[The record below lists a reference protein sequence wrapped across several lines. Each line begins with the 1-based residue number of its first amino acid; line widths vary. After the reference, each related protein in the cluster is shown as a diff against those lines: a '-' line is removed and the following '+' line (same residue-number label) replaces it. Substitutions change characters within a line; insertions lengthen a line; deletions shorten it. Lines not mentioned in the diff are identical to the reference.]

1 MIQEQWYWIAEFPD
15 LGNDPVAALI
25 EEMSS
30 ENLETR
36 WKAAWALGHF
46 NDKRAVEPLI
56 EGLQYSDPTCEA
68 SDCEDLNN
76 ISAWALGRIK
86 DARAVEPLIQ
96 ALSHEK
102 FHLRTISAWA
112 LAEIGDKRA
121 IEPLKEALKTDEFE
135 VAWEASM
142 SYAEGDDNPA
152 VWRIGCFIDNYIIYP
167 DNVSPII
174 KALLKLGVNQEEIDQ
189 IINQTNGKN

>member
-1 MIQEQWYWIAEFPD
+1 MEQEQWYWIAEFPD
-15 LGNDPVAALI
+15 LGNDPVDVLI
-25 EEMSS
+25 NKMSS

-46 NDKRAVEPLI
+46 NDKRAVESLI
-56 EGLQYSDPTCEA
+56 EGLQYSDPTCET

-86 DARAVEPLIQ
+86 DERAVEPLIQ

-102 FHLRTISAWA
+102 YHLRSISAWA

-135 VAWEASM
+135 VAWVASL

-152 VWRIGCFIDNYIIYP
+152 VWRVGSFIDDYIIYK
-167 DNVSPII
+167 DRVSPII
-174 KALLKLGVNQEEIDQ
+174 RALLKLGVTQEEIDHM
-189 IINQTNGKN
+189 INQIRG